1 MFYNDYHTAKN
12 CMVPN
17 RAKNITR
24 FRLKHIFLR
33 ETMFTQSG
41 RIQSRLNYI
50 REGGGG

>member
-1 MFYNDYHTAKN
+1 MYYNDYHTAKN

-33 ETMFTQSG
+33 GPMFTQSG
-41 RIQSRLNYI
+41 RIQSRFIYI
-50 REGGGG
+50 RERGGG